1 MFGSGDSTTA
11 GPTEHPGGEPASASQ
26 DRQRQMPM
34 PLSGGRKPTPTIRSH
49 CQHAGLERHR
59 HCHRGRYQWSWWSL
73 GDRDKLDDEDA
84 GKQFVSVPPFHPR
97 PSSYFPFFPSPS
109 FFGYRVWSRAA
120 KGGLSPTPFSSSPD
134 TGCPLA
140 CRFHD
145 DNRRS
150 SFRSPCSL
158 HLELLR
164 DPSWKTRIHFYLFLI
179 LVLAHVPLQAFLR
192 LQYYLHLDRVSR
204 HGVPGGVGVCLL
216 NRFYP

>member
-49 CQHAGLERHR
+49 CQHAGLERHC

-150 SFRSPCSL
+150 SDLPAVCTSSSCVTRPGKHASISTYFSSSFSRTC
-158 HLELLR
+158 
-164 DPSWKTRIHFYLFLI
+164 PSKHFFGFNTIYILI
-179 LVLAHVPLQAFLR
+179 E
-192 LQYYLHLDRVSR
+192 
-204 HGVPGGVGVCLL
+204 
-216 NRFYP
+216 